1 MSLEKYNSKRDFSRT
16 SEPKGIRKK
25 NSRKFMFVVQHH
37 YSRREHYDIRFLYKG
52 ELVSFACPKGPS
64 LSTKD
69 KRLAVKVEN
78 HPVSYAD
85 FEGIIPKG
93 EYGAGTVIL
102 WDKGYY
108 TFRENRNFDSD
119 VVKFTFYGERLHGD
133 YTLVRFKEDNWL
145 LIKDRDKYSSNVKK
159 LKYDTSI
166 KSGKTKKEIEMD
178 SFNTVELTHGD
189 KVIFKKNKITKRD
202 IFNYYKEV
210 YPRMEKFF
218 DNRLITTVRCPDG
231 DISNKFF
238 MKHLNNSKLGV
249 KRVKSLIG
257 TDNKYYYVKDLE
269 GLLSEVQ
276 MNSYEFHMWGSR
288 ARKLNKPDIMVFDF
302 DPDER
307 LSIKKVRDG
316 VKDLK
321 KILDRFNLKSY
332 VKTSGGKGYHVLVP
346 INVNSFKVLENIS
359 HQIASLMEANYPK
372 KYTLN
377 VRKEKREGKIFIDYF
392 RNKKGATSVM
402 PYSVRLNEKASI
414 SCPIKWSEIDTIK
427 PDGITISNVKDRLK
441 RKDPW
446 EDFFDNSI

>member
-108 TFRENRNFDSD
+108 TFRENSNFDSD

-321 KILDRFNLKSY
+321 RILDRFNLKGF
-332 VKTSGGKGYHVLVP
+332 VKTSGGKGYHVFVP

-359 HQIASLMEANYPK
+359 HQIASLMEANFPK

-377 VRKEKREGKIFIDYF
+377 IRKEKREGKIFIDYF

-427 PDGITISNVKDRLK
+427 PDEITILNVKDRLK

>member
-1 MSLEKYNSKRDFSRT
+1 
-16 SEPKGIRKK
+16 
-25 NSRKFMFVVQHH
+25 MFVVQHH

-102 WDKGYY
+102 LDKGYY
-108 TFRENRNFDSD
+108 TFRENSNFDSD

-288 ARKLNKPDIMVFDF
+288 ARKLSKPDIMVFDF

>member
-1 MSLEKYNSKRDFSRT
+1 
-16 SEPKGIRKK
+16 
-25 NSRKFMFVVQHH
+25 
-37 YSRREHYDIRFLYKG
+37 
-52 ELVSFACPKGPS
+52 
-64 LSTKD
+64 
-69 KRLAVKVEN
+69 
-78 HPVSYAD
+78 
-85 FEGIIPKG
+85 
-93 EYGAGTVIL
+93 
-102 WDKGYY
+102 
-108 TFRENRNFDSD
+108 
-119 VVKFTFYGERLHGD
+119 
-133 YTLVRFKEDNWL
+133 
-145 LIKDRDKYSSNVKK
+145 
-159 LKYDTSI
+159 
-166 KSGKTKKEIEMD
+166 
-178 SFNTVELTHGD
+178 
-189 KVIFKKNKITKRD
+189 
-202 IFNYYKEV
+202 
-210 YPRMEKFF
+210 
-218 DNRLITTVRCPDG
+218 
-231 DISNKFF
+231 

-249 KRVKSLIG
+249 KRVTSLIG

-288 ARKLNKPDIMVFDF
+288 ARKLSKPDIMVFDF